1 MSSRTMTS
9 IIIPTY
15 NGLELLIK
23 CIESIRKYTD
33 VPYEIIVVDNGS
45 NDGTK
50 EYCRKERLIL
60 ISLPENRGF
69 PVACNKGLAV
79 AAGEQLLL
87 LNNDC
92 RVTPNWLS
100 QLLTALNSAEDIG
113 AVGPVTNYASGEQQI
128 AAGLGGQDDD
138 GWIEFARIF
147 NRTDRSKW
155 MEVKRLIGFCLMFK
169 RSVYERIGPLDE
181 DFSPGHYE
189 DDDYCYRAVK
199 EGFRLLICK
208 DTFIY
213 HEGSASFRETQ
224 PQEWKLLIENNR
236 KRFMN
241 KWGADPR
248 QFIQKEESS

>member
-1 MSSRTMTS
+1 MGNRGLTS

-15 NGLELLIK
+15 NGLQLLSN
-23 CIESIRKYTD
+23 CIESIREHSD

-45 NDGTK
+45 RDGTQ

-60 ISLPENRGF
+60 ISLPENQGF

-79 AAGEQLLL
+79 AAGEQLLV

-92 RVTPNWLS
+92 KVTPNWLS
-100 QLLTALNSAEDIG
+100 QLLTALNSAGDVG

-128 AAGLGGQDDD
+128 EADLGPQDEK
-138 GWIEFARIF
+138 WEEFARKF
-147 NRTDRSKW
+147 NRTDSSKW
-155 MEVKRLIGFCLMFK
+155 VAVTRLIGFCLMFK
-169 RSVYERIGPLDE
+169 RSVYERIGQLDE

-189 DDDYCYRAVK
+189 DDDYCYRAVR

-213 HEGSASFRETQ
+213 HQGSASFKEMK
-224 PQEWKLLIENNR
+224 PQEWDLLIENNR

-241 KWGADPR
+241 KWGVDPR
-248 QFIQKEESS
+248 QLIQEEESP